1 MENIQ
6 MIPIDKLHPHP
17 KNPRLHIG
25 DVTELADSIRQ
36 NGVMQNLTVVPMVTS
51 LDGSYIVVI
60 GHRRLAAAKIAGLT
74 ELPCA
79 VVDMDAKAQIAT
91 MLLENMQ
98 RRELTVY
105 EEAAGMQMMIDLG
118 DSYEDIA
125 ESTGLSQSTV
135 RRRVK
140 LLRELGDDGLRA
152 ATGKQIDINDMERIA
167 ELHDPV
173 RQQKALEA
181 AGTRDFEWTMT
192 RLLNEQEMAQQ
203 LADLEAYVSGFAK
216 KVHTIL
222 PQYKRITLLHFRGI
236 GAFSPCSEREYV
248 YKVCPLNAAVE
259 IYTVLSES
267 EMERKAELEREK
279 GTYGSMA
286 KKTATEFNAA
296 AKRKEDDENKR
307 ISKLRE
313 LIDTARKCRDR
324 FIEDIPGNAAYPEKA
339 MEFAVRM
346 LLLITGTL
354 IERDLLERFA
364 CFDTDELCRTIRGSR
379 TYAARI
385 LINAAYLAAT
395 ERGDL
400 DDYSNSSGRYAE
412 NNEIDELY
420 EALEVLGYEMSTE
433 ERQLA
438 NGAHELYN

>member
-17 KNPRLHIG
+17 KNPRLQIG
-25 DVTELADSIRQ
+25 DVTELADSIRR
-36 NGVMQNLTVVPMVTS
+36 NGIMQNLTVVPRVTS
-51 LDGSYIVVI
+51 IDGSYIVVI

-79 VVDMDAKAQIAT
+79 VADMDAKTQIAT

-140 LLRELGDDGLRA
+140 LLRGLGDEGLRA

-167 ELHDPV
+167 ELHDPI

-192 RLLNEQEMAQQ
+192 SLLHEQEKAQQ
-203 LADLEAYVSGFAK
+203 LVNLEAHVSGFAK
-216 KVHTIL
+216 KVYKIL
-222 PQYKRITLLHFRGI
+222 PNHEFVTLLHFRGM
-236 GAFSPCSEREYV
+236 GVFNPCPEREYV
-248 YKVCPLNAAVE
+248 YKVCPSGAAVE

-267 EMERKAELEREK
+267 ELERKAELEREK
-279 GTYGSMA
+279 AAGRGTA
-286 KKTATEFNAA
+286 EKTESDADAE
-296 AKRKEDDENKR
+296 RKEDEENER
-307 ISKLRE
+307 ISKLYE
-313 LIDTARKCRDR
+313 LSDTAQECRDR

-346 LLLITGTL
+346 LITAEPY
-354 IERDLLERFA
+354 IEEKLLERFA
-364 CFDTDELCRTIRGSR
+364 CFDTDELYRMIRGSR

-400 DDYSNSSGRYAE
+400 DDYMDMNGGYAE
-412 NNEIDELY
+412 NEALDEMY
-420 EALEVLGYEMSTE
+420 DALEVLGYEMSTE

-438 NGAHELYN
+438 NGAHKLYH

>member
-17 KNPRLHIG
+17 KNPRLQIG
-25 DVTELADSIRQ
+25 DVTELADSIRR
-36 NGVMQNLTVVPMVTS
+36 NGIMQNLTVVPRVTS
-51 LDGSYIVVI
+51 IDGSYIVVI

-79 VVDMDAKAQIAT
+79 VADMDAKTQIAT

-140 LLRELGDDGLRA
+140 LLRGLGDEGLRA
-152 ATGKQIDINDMERIA
+152 AAGKQIDINDMERIA
-167 ELHDPV
+167 ELQDPI

-192 RLLNEQEMAQQ
+192 SLLHEQETAQQ
-203 LADLEAYVSGFAK
+203 LADLEAHVSGFAK
-216 KVHTIL
+216 KVYKIL
-222 PQYKRITLLHFRGI
+222 PNYNFVTLLHFRGM
-236 GAFSPCSEREYV
+236 GVFNPCPEREYV
-248 YKVCPLNAAVE
+248 YKVCPSGAAVE
-259 IYTVLSES
+259 IYTVLSET
-267 EMERKAELEREK
+267 EMERKAELERQK
-279 GTYGSMA
+279 GAG
-286 KKTATEFNAA
+286 
-296 AKRKEDDENKR
+296 RKERREEEERDAEREEAERRAEEADEER
-307 ISKLRE
+307 KLKLWE
-313 LIDTARKCRDR
+313 LNNTALECRDR
-324 FIEDIPGNAAYPEKA
+324 FIADICGNAAYPEKA

-346 LLLITGTL
+346 LLLTEPL
-354 IERDLLERFA
+354 IEEDLLERFA
-364 CFDTDELCRTIRGSR
+364 CLDADELYRMIRGSR

-385 LINAAYLAAT
+385 LMNAAYLAA
-395 ERGDL
+395 GDL
-400 DDYSNSSGRYAE
+400 DDYTDFNGRYAE
-412 NNEIDELY
+412 NEALDGMY
-420 EALEVLGYEMSTE
+420 DALEVLGYEMSTE

-438 NGAHELYN
+438 DGTHELYN

>member
-17 KNPRLHIG
+17 KNPRLQIG
-25 DVTELADSIRQ
+25 DVTELADSIRR
-36 NGVMQNLTVVPMVTS
+36 NGIMQNLTVVPRVTS
-51 LDGSYIVVI
+51 IDGSYIVVI

-79 VVDMDAKAQIAT
+79 VADMDAKTQIAT

-140 LLRELGDDGLRA
+140 LLRGLGDDGLRA
-152 ATGKQIDINDMERIA
+152 AAGKQIDINDMERIA
-167 ELHDPV
+167 ELQDPI
-173 RQQKALEA
+173 RQQKALDA

-192 RLLNEQEMAQQ
+192 SLLHEQETAQQ
-203 LADLEAYVSGFAK
+203 LADLEAHVSGFAK
-216 KVHTIL
+216 KVYTIL
-222 PQYKRITLLHFRGI
+222 PNYNFVTLLHFRGM
-236 GAFSPCSEREYV
+236 GVFNPCPEREYV
-248 YKVCPLNAAVE
+248 YKVCPSGAAVE

-267 EMERKAELEREK
+267 ELERKAELEREK
-279 GTYGSMA
+279 AAGRGTA
-286 KKTATEFNAA
+286 EKTEPDADAE
-296 AKRKEDDENKR
+296 RKEDEENER
-307 ISKLRE
+307 ISKLME
-313 LIDTARKCRDR
+313 LGATARVCRDR
-324 FIEDIPGNAAYPEKA
+324 FIEDISGNAAYPEKA

-346 LLLITGTL
+346 LLLITGAS

-364 CFDTDELCRTIRGSR
+364 CFDTDELCRMIRGSR

-385 LINAAYLAAT
+385 LINAAYLAA
-395 ERGDL
+395 EAARGCL
-400 DDYSNSSGRYAE
+400 DDYLDWNGCYTE
-412 NNEIDELY
+412 NEELDMLY
-420 EALEVLGYEMSTE
+420 DALDVIGYEMSTE

-438 NGAHELYN
+438 DGTHELYN